1 MSPESPLDRAQQV
14 LRHTFGHEAFKGFQ
28 GAVVEE
34 VLAGRNAMAVL
45 PTGGGKIHEI
55 EASGFINAYMAP
67 TGWDAEYPET
77 YKYAV
82 THPHTHPH
90 QAGTTSKW

>member
-1 MSPESPLDRAQQV
+1 M
-14 LRHTFGHEAFKGFQ
+14 LRRTFGHEEFLGRQAEVIG
-28 GAVVEE
+28 E

-55 EASGFINAYMAP
+55 EASGFINAYLAP
-67 TGWDAEYPET
+67 TGWDAEYPEH

-82 THPHTHPH
+82 THPKTHPH